1 MRDPS
6 TKSTGPTR
14 STPSFERAASRS
26 PGAGAGRREEE
37 EPSGPWLAVFAVLA
51 GIAVAAW
58 AVGNVLRDSPDPA
71 VGHLGG
77 VWVLI
82 GAAVG
87 LAACVAGAIGM
98 AIAFRRSRTAHRPPG
113 GTNRS
118 APPPHPGRPVAR
130 RRPSPARGR
139 SNGPE

>member
-1 MRDPS
+1 
-6 TKSTGPTR
+6 
-14 STPSFERAASRS
+14 
-26 PGAGAGRREEE
+26 AGAVRREDE

-58 AVGNVLRDSPDPA
+58 AVGSVLRDSPDPA

-87 LAACVAGAIGM
+87 LAAWVAGAIGM
-98 AIAFRRSRTAHRPPG
+98 AIAFRRSRTTHRPRRR
-113 GTNRS
+113 TNRS
-118 APPPHPGRPVAR
+118 APPPRQGRPVPR
-130 RRPSPARGR
+130 RRPSPARAR
-139 SNGPE
+139 SNRAR